1 MFYCQENQIE
11 SLTISK
17 VSTNLA
23 LLIDR
28 QVKTTN
34 NTTFE
39 AVSFSDVTFIIHD
52 IYIICFM
59 MIISFFVICV
69 WTGLT
74 VTLGRSRPGATTW
87 PWMTG
92 PGTTTGSR
100 ATCWFK
106 LIAHFKCNVEANPV
120 FSYLLKIAP
129 TFSIYLYLVD
139 TDLESGLLIN
149 MEYFNKFVMIFNLL
163 YLRSGF

>member
-1 MFYCQENQIE
+1 MFYCQENRIE

-74 VTLGRSRPGATTW
+74 VTLGRSGPGATTW
-87 PWMTG
+87 PWTTG

-163 YLRSGF
+163 YLRSRF

>member
-1 MFYCQENQIE
+1 MFYCQENRIE

-59 MIISFFVICV
+59 MIISFSVICV

-74 VTLGRSRPGATTW
+74 VTLGRSGPGATTW

-163 YLRSGF
+163 YLRSRF

>member
-1 MFYCQENQIE
+1 M
-11 SLTISK
+11 
-17 VSTNLA
+17 
-23 LLIDR
+23 
-28 QVKTTN
+28 
-34 NTTFE
+34 
-39 AVSFSDVTFIIHD
+39 
-52 IYIICFM
+52 
-59 MIISFFVICV
+59 
-69 WTGLT
+69 T
-74 VTLGRSRPGATTW
+74 VTLGRSGPGAATW
-87 PWMTG
+87 PWTTG

-106 LIAHFKCNVEANPV
+106 LIAHLNCNVEANPV